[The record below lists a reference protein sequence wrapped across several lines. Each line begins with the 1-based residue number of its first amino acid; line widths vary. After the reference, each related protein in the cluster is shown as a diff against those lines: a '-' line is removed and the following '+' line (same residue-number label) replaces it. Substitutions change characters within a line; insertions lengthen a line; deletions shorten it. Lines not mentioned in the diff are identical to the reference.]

1 MQQCNRVRELQEH
14 KGGGEKM
21 KSYSLFLK
29 DFSSEI
35 RTRYA
40 INSLAMFIIVA
51 ISVILFS
58 IGSEKVSPV
67 LTGGLFWV
75 VVFFSAMSGLSRVFV
90 SEEERGTS
98 LTLQLVA
105 SPATV
110 FTGKLVFNLVL
121 VFAMNTVIAV
131 LYSALFEEFVLR
143 NFTLF
148 LLTFILGNIGL
159 AVSSTIIA
167 AIISKAGAK
176 GTLYPVLSFPI
187 LLPLILTSVKLTE
200 FAIDGTGLDESM
212 FELAIVASY
221 DVVMLSASY
230 MLFDFIWK
238 D

>member
-1 MQQCNRVRELQEH
+1 
-14 KGGGEKM
+14 M
-21 KSYSLFLK
+21 KAYSVFLK

-40 INSLAMFIIVA
+40 VNSLIMFIIVA

-58 IGSEKVSPV
+58 VGNESISPV

-75 VVFFSAMSGLSRVFV
+75 VVFFSAMSGLSRAFV
-90 SEEERGTS
+90 SEEERGTT
-98 LTLQLVA
+98 LTLQLIA
-105 SPATV
+105 SPSTV
-110 FTGKLVFNLVL
+110 FSGKFIFNLVL
-121 VFAMNTVIAV
+121 TFAMNTVIAL
-131 LYSALFEEFVLR
+131 LYSALFDEFILKNFVL
-143 NFTLF
+143 F
-148 LLTFILGNIGL
+148 LITFIISNIGL
-159 AVSSTIIA
+159 AASSTIIA

-200 FAIDGTGLDESM
+200 FALDGTSIDDSI
-212 FELAIVASY
+212 FELAIIVSY
-221 DVVMLSASY
+221 DVIMLSASY

>member
-1 MQQCNRVRELQEH
+1 
-14 KGGGEKM
+14 M
-21 KSYSLFLK
+21 KSYALFHK

-40 INSLAMFIIVA
+40 INSLVMFIIVA

-58 IGSEKVSPV
+58 IGNESISPV

-75 VVFFSAMSGLSRVFV
+75 VVFFSAMSGLSRAFV

-98 LTLQLVA
+98 LTLQLIA
-105 SPATV
+105 SPSTV
-110 FTGKLVFNLVL
+110 FSGKLVFNLVL
-121 VFAMNTVIAV
+121 VFAMNTVIAL
-131 LYSALFEEFVLR
+131 LYSALFDQFIIKNLV
-143 NFTLF
+143 LF
-148 LLTFILGNIGL
+148 LLTFILGNIGI

-167 AIISKAGAK
+167 AIIAKAGAK

-200 FAIDGTGLDESM
+200 YAIDGTSVDESI

-221 DVVMLSASY
+221 DVIMLSASY

-238 D
+238 E